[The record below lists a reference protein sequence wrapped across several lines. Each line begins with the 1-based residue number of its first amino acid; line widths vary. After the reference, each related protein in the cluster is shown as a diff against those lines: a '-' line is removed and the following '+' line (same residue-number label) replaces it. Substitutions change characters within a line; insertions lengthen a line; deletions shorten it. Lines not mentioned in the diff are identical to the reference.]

1 MVLDLRAL
9 IEVLGV
15 LDRQRME
22 PEAVGQ
28 EEGRLGVDAV
38 EVEPEELAPLEPLR
52 HRVGV
57 ALDGRPVAGH
67 DGAGRSLIV
76 RPHCA
81 DAGDLAG
88 GTQNVHMEPDLV
100 DYGPAVVLLVVD
112 LQNDFA
118 DPRGALY
125 VKGGE
130 KLVAFA
136 NHQIERAKDAGS
148 TVVYTQDWHPPHTP
162 HFAQDGGT
170 WPVHCVAGTW
180 GAEYVPGLSVVGPA
194 VKKGT
199 GGEDGY
205 SGFSVRDVTT
215 GEVASTDLSGLL
227 SDVGARVIVVCG
239 LALDYCV
246 RETALDARR
255 LGYEVVVLLDGVR
268 PVEVHP
274 GDAERAID
282 AMRAA
287 GVTLR

>member
-1 MVLDLRAL
+1 MLS
-9 IEVLGV
+9 V

-22 PEAVGQ
+22 LEAVRQ
-28 EEGRLGVDAV
+28 EGSRLGVDAV
-38 EVEPEELAPLEPLR
+38 EVEPEELAPLEPFG
-52 HRVGV
+52 HSVG
-57 ALDGRPVAGH
+57 ATLDGRLVAGRN
-67 DGAGRSLIV
+67 GAGHSLIE
-76 RPHCA
+76 RPRRA
-81 DAGDLAG
+81 GAGDLAG
-88 GTQNVHMEPDLV
+88 GAQNVSMEPDPV
-100 DYGPAVVLLVVD
+100 DYGPAVALLVVD

-118 DPRGALY
+118 DPDGALY

-136 NHQIERAKDAGS
+136 NRQIERAKGAGS
-148 TVVYTQDWHPPHTP
+148 TVIYTQDWHPPHTP

-180 GAEYVPGLSVVGPA
+180 GAEYVPALSVVGPTI
-194 VKKGT
+194 KKGT

-215 GEVASTDLSGLL
+215 GEVVSTDLSELL
-227 SDVGARVIVVCG
+227 ADVGARMIVVCG

-246 RETALDARR
+246 QETALDARR
-255 LGYEVVVLLDGVR
+255 LGYEVAVLLDGVS
-268 PVEVHP
+268 PVELHP
-274 GDAERAID
+274 GDADRAID